1 MIEQKADFI
10 RFLLVSACD
19 FFDYFGIDSE
29 IVELY
34 VNLLIIKVIIKNRS
48 MYFNW
53 PMMRLMWIL
62 ILEI

>member
-1 MIEQKADFI
+1 MIEQEADFI

-19 FFDYFGIDSE
+19 FDFFGIDSE